1 MAKVKVKIQ
10 RPIHR
15 VKILKGKEALVEETD
30 AFPPLEDIE
39 EEPEEDLFP
48 DEDIE
53 EEFEEEEEEI
63 PGPAVFYSELSFCN
77 PLKPVSINMD
87 RVPPKAVPV
96 DEVKKEVQKAYDEGF
111 NDGQQISTSN
121 FEAEIEKYREWMK
134 RIDTVVED
142 LSISYSYEV
151 NKFEESLTS
160 LAQMMAEHIIQREI
174 SGDSEIIITQARKAI
189 ESLDDDEVFKIRIN
203 PEDMKVLQDAR
214 SELSTD
220 SSLMKNV
227 VISPDESI
235 SKGGC
240 IMETSAGTIDARI
253 SKQLDKIKKKIDE
266 VAVSDN
272 SNSGEENENQQ
283 ES

>member
-1 MAKVKVKIQ
+1 MSKVKVKIQ

-15 VKILKGKEALVEETD
+15 VKILKGKEALVEETE
-30 AFPPLEDIE
+30 ALPPLEEIEEEPDEEFFPEEDIE
-39 EEPEEDLFP
+39 EEY
-48 DEDIE
+48 
-53 EEFEEEEEEI
+53 EEEEEI
-63 PGPAVFYSELSFCN
+63 PEPAVFYSEFTFCKPVN
-77 PLKPVSINMD
+77 PVSINVD
-87 RVPPKAVPV
+87 RIPPKAVPV
-96 DEVKKEVQKAYDEGF
+96 DEVQKEVQKAYDEGF
-111 NDGQQISTSN
+111 NDGQQVSTSN

-160 LAQMMAEHIIQREI
+160 LAKMMAEHILQREI
-174 SGDSEIIITQARKAI
+174 SDDAEIIITQARKAI

-203 PEDMKVLQDAR
+203 PDDMKVLKDAR

-227 VISPDESI
+227 EISPDESI

-240 IMETSAGTIDARI
+240 ILETSAGTIDARI
-253 SKQLDKIKKKIDE
+253 SKQLAKLKKKIDD
-266 VAVSDN
+266 VAVSDKTYT
-272 SNSGEENENQQ
+272 EEEDENQQ